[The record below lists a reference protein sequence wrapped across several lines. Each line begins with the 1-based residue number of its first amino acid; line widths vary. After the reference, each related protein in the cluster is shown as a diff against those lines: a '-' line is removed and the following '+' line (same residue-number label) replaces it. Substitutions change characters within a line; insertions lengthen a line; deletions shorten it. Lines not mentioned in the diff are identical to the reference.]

1 MAEPIWAGSSS
12 FASGQTPFGFYDTDS
27 EFVSSIDNFSN
38 WAAKRLGFPIVSVEL
53 ASGSFYACFEE
64 AVTEYSAQVNQFN
77 ITDNLLHLQG
87 QSTGSSLTHQ
97 NITPSMGRSIRL
109 AEEYGTAADVGGT
122 VPFYT
127 GSIDI
132 TSGSQIYDID
142 ELFTNVSAS
151 GADGIEIRRVYHG
164 QTPAIR
170 RFFDPYATTGY
181 GTQNLV
187 EGFGFGSYSPAVT
200 FTLMPIFEDLLR
212 VQAIELN
219 DEIRKS
225 AYSFQVMG
233 SKLRIFPNPTEDFN
247 LWFDYVKKSDV
258 NSSTRTQY
266 SGSLNTISDFSNV
279 PYDNMKYSQINDVGK
294 QWIRKF
300 GLALARESLGSVRG
314 KYGNIPI
321 PNGET
326 TLDGDALRNEAVA
339 EKEALKAELREM
351 LEKTSQRNLLEADR
365 DGAQMLQEKLGKV
378 PLPIYV
384 GCL

>member
-1 MAEPIWAGSSS
+1 MAEPIWPGSSS
-12 FASGQTPFGFYDTDS
+12 FQSGQTPFGFYDTDN
-27 EFVSSIDNFSN
+27 EFTSSCDSFSN
-38 WAAKRLGFPIVSVEL
+38 WAAKRLGFPIISVEL
-53 ASGSFYACFEE
+53 SSGSFYACFEE

-97 NITPSMGRSIRL
+97 NITPSMGRNIRL
-109 AEEYGTAADVGGT
+109 AEEYGTAADVGGS
-122 VPFYT
+122 VPFHT

-151 GADGIEIRRVYHG
+151 GADGIEIRRIYHG

-219 DEIRKS
+219 DQIRKS

-247 LWFDYVKKSDV
+247 LWFDYVKKSDL
-258 NSSTRTQY
+258 NSSTRTPF

-279 PYDNMKYSQINDVGK
+279 PYDNMKYAQINDVGK

-314 KYGNIPI
+314 KYGSIPI

-365 DGAQMLQEKLGKV
+365 DSSQMLQEKLGKV
-378 PLPIYV
+378 PLPIYI
-384 GCL
+384 G

>member
-53 ASGSFYACFEE
+53 SSGSFYACFEE

-314 KYGNIPI
+314 KYGSIPI

-384 GCL
+384 G

>member
-1 MAEPIWAGSSS
+1 MAEPIWPGSSS
-12 FASGQTPFGFYDTDS
+12 FQSGQTPFGFYDTDS

-279 PYDNMKYSQINDVGK
+279 PYDNMKYAQINDVGK

-314 KYGNIPI
+314 KYGSIPI

-384 GCL
+384 G

>member
-1 MAEPIWAGSSS
+1 MAEPIWPGSSS
-12 FASGQTPFGFYDTDS
+12 FQSGQTPFGFYDTDN
-27 EFVSSIDNFSN
+27 EFTSSCDSFSN

-314 KYGNIPI
+314 KYGSIPI

-384 GCL
+384 G

>member
-314 KYGNIPI
+314 KYG
-321 PNGET
+321 T
-326 TLDGDALRNEAVA
+326 FQYQMV
-339 EKEALKAELREM
+339 K
-351 LEKTSQRNLLEADR
+351 LL
-365 DGAQMLQEKLGKV
+365 
-378 PLPIYV
+378 
-384 GCL
+384 

>member
-142 ELFTNVSAS
+142 ELFTDVSAS

-384 GCL
+384 G

>member
-53 ASGSFYACFEE
+53 SSGSFYACFEE

-384 GCL
+384 G

>member
-1 MAEPIWAGSSS
+1 MAEPIWPGSSS
-12 FASGQTPFGFYDTDS
+12 FQSGQTPFGFYDTDS

-314 KYGNIPI
+314 KYGSIPI

-384 GCL
+384 G